1 MLETIKKSILTG
13 IGMALRSKTEIEEMA
28 KEFAQN
34 AEMNQTEAKEFLNE
48 IRTKYDEAR
57 SDFDKKLESAVETVL
72 KKLDLPTR
80 SDIRELNSRID
91 ELAEKL
97 DKNS

>member
-13 IGMALRSKTEIEEMA
+13 IGMALRSKAEIEEMA

-34 AEMNQTEAKEFLNE
+34 AEMNQAEAKEFLNE

-57 SDFDKKLESAVETVL
+57 SDFDKKLETAVETVL